1 MKFTEFALSE
11 QVRTR
16 LGLPDLPYEVPA
28 IYAEIIGIDVDAPPL
43 DAMLYALQVRA
54 EEESVDWRKLA
65 PAMDRLVALLGER
78 KWPISSLVE
87 TDTSLVRFGEVDLD
101 GEVITVQRQGRIVA
115 AFQAIEGKQLVTQ
128 LFHPPCARTIR
139 TILSLNMRPNED
151 GVIPYYGTNWDYAA
165 DSAAGSGQYYAAEAG
180 RTYLA
185 HWASGVGIGFDGEL
199 LDLWMK
205 ARREARPWPSTST
218 QSAIALIAHMHLQEI
233 VDGLP
238 EPDLGYEDIPP
249 AYLWPAVP
257 EALTPLNAYNLA
269 QPEGRFAF
277 LWALYNDYQEDGLL
291 MAANHV
297 WNCLDTPRSL
307 RCALMAQKVGKAG
320 TGRKALV
327 RFLKRF
333 LEETLYEFEVPDLP
347 DRQAYDSFE
356 SWNDDCLAHFD
367 DLNARMSKIIA
378 RYEAILDG
386 RDSANVQPAPKGL
399 VIVGPWIL
407 QSSVSQTT

>member
-1 MKFTEFALSE
+1 MKFTEFPLSDE
-11 QVRTR
+11 VRAR
-16 LGLPDLPYEVPA
+16 LCLPDIPYEVPA
-28 IYAEIIGIDVDAPPL
+28 IYAEIIGIDPNAPPL

-54 EEESVDWRKLA
+54 EKEAVDWLKLA

-78 KWPISSLVE
+78 KWPSASLIE
-87 TDTSLVRFGEVDLD
+87 TDTSFVRFGEVDLD
-101 GEVITVQRQGRIVA
+101 GEVITVQRQERIVA

-128 LFHPPCARTIR
+128 LFHPPCWRTIS

-165 DSAAGSGQYYAAEAG
+165 DSAAGNGQYYAAEAG

-185 HWASGVGIGFDGEL
+185 HWNSGVGIGFDGER

-205 ARREARPWPSTST
+205 ARREAKSWPEHRA
-218 QSAIALIAHMHLQEI
+218 QSAIALVAHVHMQDI
-233 VDGLP
+233 IDDLP

-249 AYLWPAVP
+249 AYLLPIAP
-257 EALTPLNAYNLA
+257 EPPTPLNAYNLA

-291 MAANHV
+291 MAASHV
-297 WNCLDTPRSL
+297 GNCLDTPRSL
-307 RCALMAQKVGKAG
+307 RCALMAQKVGKVG

-333 LEETLYEFEVPDLP
+333 LDETLYEFEVPDLP

-356 SWNDDCLAHFD
+356 AWNDDCLAHFN
-367 DLNARMSKIIA
+367 DLEERMSKIIA

-386 RDSANVQPAPKGL
+386 REPKDVRLALKGS
-399 VIVGPWIL
+399 VIKGPWDRKF
-407 QSSVSQTT
+407 TN

>member
-1 MKFTEFALSE
+1 MKFTELKLSE
-11 QVRTR
+11 EVRAR

-28 IYAEIIGIDVDAPPL
+28 IYAEVFGVNPDAPPL
-43 DAMLYALQVRA
+43 EAMLYALQLRA
-54 EEESVDWRKLA
+54 EEEAVDWLMLA

-78 KWPISSLVE
+78 AWPGTSLIETDSSLVR
-87 TDTSLVRFGEVDLD
+87 LGEVDLD
-101 GEVITVQRQGRIVA
+101 GAVITVQRQERIVA

-128 LFHPPCARTIR
+128 LFHPPCARTIH
-139 TILSLNMRPNED
+139 TILSLNMRPKED

-185 HWASGVGIGFDGEL
+185 HWASGVGLGFDGEP

-218 QSAIALIAHMHLQEI
+218 QSAIAITAHVHMQEI
-233 VDGLP
+233 IDDLP

-249 AYLWPAVP
+249 AYLLPAVP
-257 EALTPLNAYNLA
+257 EPPTPLNAYNLA

-277 LWALYNDYQEDGLL
+277 FWALYNDYQEDGLL
-291 MAANHV
+291 LAASHV

-320 TGRKALV
+320 NGRKALV

-333 LEETLYEFEVPDLP
+333 LDETLYEFEVPDLP

-356 SWNDDCLAHFD
+356 AWNDDCLAHFN

-386 RDSANVQPAPKGL
+386 REPKDVWPAPTGV
-399 VIVGPWIL
+399 VIKGPW
-407 QSSVSQTT
+407 SVTT

>member
-1 MKFTEFALSE
+1 MKFTELTLPDE
-11 QVRTR
+11 VRAR
-16 LGLPDLPYEVPA
+16 LGLPDLPDEVPA
-28 IYAEIIGIDVDAPPL
+28 IYSEIVGIDLYAPPL
-43 DAMLYALQVRA
+43 EAMLYALQVRA
-54 EEESVDWRKLA
+54 QEEAVDWLKLA

-78 KWPISSLVE
+78 KWPSAALVE
-87 TDTSLVRFGEVDLD
+87 TDTSLVRLGEVDLN
-101 GEVITVQRQGRIVA
+101 GEVITVQRQERIVA

-139 TILSLNMRPNED
+139 TILSLNMRPSED

-165 DSAAGSGQYYAAEAG
+165 DSAAGNGQYYAAQAG
-180 RTYLA
+180 RAYLA
-185 HWASGVGIGFDGEL
+185 HWANGAGVGFDGERL
-199 LDLWMK
+199 PLWMK
-205 ARREARPWPSTST
+205 ARAEARPWPSASA
-218 QSAIALIAHMHLQEI
+218 QCAIALTAHVHMQEI
-233 VDGLP
+233 IDDLP
-238 EPDLGYEDIPP
+238 EPDWGYEDIPP
-249 AYLWPAVP
+249 AYLLPKAPEPPA
-257 EALTPLNAYNLA
+257 PLNAYNLA

-320 TGRKALV
+320 TGRKAPV

-333 LEETLYEFEVPDLP
+333 LDETLYEFEVPDLP
-347 DRQAYDSFE
+347 DRQSYDSFE
-356 SWNDDCLAHFD
+356 AWNDDCLAHFD

-386 RDSANVQPAPKGL
+386 REPKDVRPAPADV
-399 VIVGPWIL
+399 VIKGPW
-407 QSSVSQTT
+407 SFAT